1 MKKII
6 ITLLAI
12 SLNQVWAGD
21 PIRIAIGTQDAT
33 ITTAAGGPI
42 PRELHLLEK
51 YLPHDGKYKDVT
63 YDIQWKSFPSGP
75 PLNNELL
82 ANKLDIGQ
90 MAEFPA
96 VGGAVAFKVANNG
109 VHTLEIATLTSG
121 IQGAG
126 NGLLVPINSP
136 VNSVAELKGKTIS
149 VSFGTTAHAFLLRAL
164 QNAGLDPEKDVN
176 LVGQPSDVGGS
187 ALKAGQVDARA
198 DYSPYAELSPFHGFA
213 RKILDG
219 QSTGLTTAYGIQV
232 RSDFAEKY
240 PELVVAYLK
249 ATIEASR
256 LIRENPEEYSEKIAK
271 WSGID
276 AEVVYAFHGPH
287 GIQVRDYTIK
297 PEYIQAIAKAQ
308 ETLKTLK
315 KINDPIDV
323 NTFVDDRFIRLAAK
337 ELGDDYEV
345 HLKDYGAVP
354 FDGKDFVT
362 GAPIEDTK
370 DVGQI
375 WVVGEPKVRLYQN
388 VTETFAALNQLE
400 KEGKKVRIAFVHDH
414 ETGLKLIA
422 DKVWYVR
429 RGNEILAYLEKSKA
443 EQSAKN
449 GALLTYAELRK

>member
-1 MKKII
+1 M
-6 ITLLAI
+6 
-12 SLNQVWAGD
+12 NH
-21 PIRIAIGTQDAT
+21 R
-33 ITTAAGGPI
+33 
-42 PRELHLLEK
+42 
-51 YLPHDGKYKDVT
+51 
-63 YDIQWKSFPSGP
+63 
-75 PLNNELL
+75 N
-82 ANKLDIGQ
+82 
-90 MAEFPA
+90 
-96 VGGAVAFKVANNG
+96 
-109 VHTLEIATLTSG
+109 
-121 IQGAG
+121 
-126 NGLLVPINSP
+126 
-136 VNSVAELKGKTIS
+136 
-149 VSFGTTAHAFLLRAL
+149 
-164 QNAGLDPEKDVN
+164 
-176 LVGQPSDVGGS
+176 
-187 ALKAGQVDARA
+187 
-198 DYSPYAELSPFHGFA
+198 
-213 RKILDG
+213 
-219 QSTGLTTAYGIQV
+219 
-232 RSDFAEKY
+232 
-240 PELVVAYLK
+240 
-249 ATIEASR
+249 
-256 LIRENPEEYSEKIAK
+256 
-271 WSGID
+271 
-276 AEVVYAFHGPH
+276 
-287 GIQVRDYTIK
+287 
-297 PEYIQAIAKAQ
+297 YIQAIAKAQ